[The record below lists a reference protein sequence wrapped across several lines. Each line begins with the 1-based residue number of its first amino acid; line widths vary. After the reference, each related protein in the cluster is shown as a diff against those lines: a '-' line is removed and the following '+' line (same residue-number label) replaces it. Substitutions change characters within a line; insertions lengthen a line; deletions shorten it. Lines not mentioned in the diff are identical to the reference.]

1 MLIYPVLIC
10 KRNFRVA
17 FFTSEKRPVEPA
29 MSVLRNQLYDGIQNI
44 LDQRFQSRRENFKHL
59 SVCVY

>member
-44 LDQRFQSRRENFKHL
+44 LDQRFQSR
-59 SVCVY
+59 